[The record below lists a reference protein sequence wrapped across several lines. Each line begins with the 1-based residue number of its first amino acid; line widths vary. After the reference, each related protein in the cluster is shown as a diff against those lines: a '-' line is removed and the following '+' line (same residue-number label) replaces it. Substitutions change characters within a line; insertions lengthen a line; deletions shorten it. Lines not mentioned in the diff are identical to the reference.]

1 MSGPAGGG
9 RAGSV
14 LALVGNISARSL
26 RVWQRN
32 RDVYFVT
39 WKTNLVPP
47 LLEPIL
53 YLLAFG
59 AGIGAL
65 VSEVQYRG
73 EMIGYTT
80 FIAPGLLA
88 TQVMFQAFFETT
100 YNTFVRMYYQRTFD
114 SIMTTPLTLEDVM
127 AGELLWGASKGV
139 IGCAVMMVAL
149 SAFGLLRYP
158 HALVIIPFS
167 FLAGLLFAGLGLC
180 FTGIVP
186 QIDSF
191 NFPTFLFVMPMFLFS
206 GTFFPLDVLPR
217 WAQVLAE
224 ALPLTHVANLM
235 REAALGRLP
244 ADLLRDLLYL
254 AVATIPLCVAGIHL
268 MRRRLVK

>member
-1 MSGPAGGG
+1 VTALLRNLSP
-9 RAGSV
+9 RA
-14 LALVGNISARSL
+14 L

-39 WKTNLVPP
+39 WKTNLFPP

-65 VSEVQYRG
+65 VSEVPYRG
-73 EMIGYTT
+73 EMVRYTT

-88 TQVMFQAFFETT
+88 TQVMFQAFFENT
-100 YNTFVRMYYQRTFD
+100 YNTFVRMYYQKTFD
-114 SIMTTPLTLEDVM
+114 AIITTPLSLEDVM
-127 AGELLWGASKGV
+127 AGELLWGATKGT
-139 IGCAVMMVAL
+139 IGCTVMMLAI
-149 SAFGLLRYP
+149 SAFGLLHDP
-158 HALVIIPFS
+158 TALVIIPFS
-167 FLAGLLFAGLGLC
+167 FLAGLAFAGMGLC

-186 QIDSF
+186 SIDSF

-206 GTFFPLDVLPR
+206 GTFFPLEVLPG
-217 WAQVLAE
+217 WAQGLAA
-224 ALPLTHVANLM
+224 ALPLTHVANVM

-244 ADLLRDLLYL
+244 ADLWWDVLYL
-254 AVATIPLCVAGIHL
+254 ATLAPPLCLLGIHL
-268 MRRRLVK
+268 MRKRLVK

>member
-1 MSGPAGGG
+1 MT
-9 RAGSV
+9 
-14 LALVGNISARSL
+14 ALVRNISARSL

-59 AGIGAL
+59 AGVGAL
-65 VSEVQYRG
+65 VHEVPYRG
-73 EMIGYTT
+73 EKIGYIV

-88 TQVMFQAFFETT
+88 TQVMFQSFFENT

-114 SIMTTPLTLEDVM
+114 AIVTTPLTLEDVM
-127 AGELLWGASKGV
+127 AGELLWGASKGT
-139 IGCAVMMVAL
+139 IGCAVMMLAI
-149 SAFGLLRYP
+149 SFFGVLRYP
-158 HALVIIPFS
+158 HALVILPFS
-167 FLAGLLFAGLGLC
+167 FLAGLFFAGLALC

-206 GTFFPLDVLPR
+206 GTFFPLEVLPR
-217 WAQVLAE
+217 WAQLLAL
-224 ALPLTHVANLM
+224 ALPLTHVVNVM
-235 REAALGRLP
+235 REACLGRLP
-244 ADLLRDLLYL
+244 PDILLDLLYL
-254 AVATIPLCVAGIHL
+254 AAATIPVCILGIHL
-268 MRRRLVK
+268 MKKRLVK

>member
-1 MSGPAGGG
+1 MTGLI
-9 RAGSV
+9 R
-14 LALVGNISARSL
+14 NISPRSL

-65 VSEVQYRG
+65 VREVPYRG
-73 EMIGYTT
+73 EMVGYTV

-88 TQVMFQAFFETT
+88 TQVMFQSFFENT

-114 SIMTTPLTLEDVM
+114 AIVTTPLTLEDVM
-127 AGELLWGASKGV
+127 AGELLWGASKGT
-139 IGCAVMMVAL
+139 IGCAIMMAAI
-149 SAFGLLRYP
+149 SFFGVIHYP
-158 HALVIIPFS
+158 HALVILPFS
-167 FLAGLLFAGLGLC
+167 FLAGLFFAGLALC
-180 FTGIVP
+180 FTGVVP

-206 GTFFPLDVLPR
+206 GTFFPLDVLPE
-217 WAQVLAE
+217 WARTLAS
-224 ALPLTHVANLM
+224 LVPLTHVVNVM
-235 REAALGRLP
+235 REACLGRLP
-244 ADLLRDLLYL
+244 ARILGDLLYL
-254 AVATIPLCVAGIHL
+254 TAATIPVCLLGIYL
-268 MRRRLVK
+268 MKIRLVK

>member
-1 MSGPAGGG
+1 MSGL
-9 RAGSV
+9 AGSV
-14 LALVGNISARSL
+14 SARSL

-65 VSEVQYRG
+65 VRTVPYRG
-73 EMIGYTT
+73 EAIGYTA

-88 TQVMFQAFFETT
+88 TQVMFQSFFETT

-114 SIMTTPLTLEDVM
+114 AIVTTPLSLEDVM
-127 AGELLWGASKGV
+127 AGELLWGATKGT
-139 IGCAVMMVAL
+139 IGCTVMMVAI
-149 SAFGLLRYP
+149 SFFGLIDYP
-158 HALVIIPFS
+158 QGLVILPFS
-167 FLAGLLFAGLGLC
+167 FLAGLFFAGLGLC

-191 NFPTFLFVMPMFLFS
+191 NFPVFLFVMPMFLFS
-206 GTFFPLDVLPR
+206 GTFFPLEVLPH

-224 ALPLTHVANLM
+224 LLPLTHVATTM
-235 REAALGRLP
+235 REACLGRLP
-244 ADLLRDLLYL
+244 RRILLDVLYL
-254 AVATIPLCVAGIHL
+254 AVATVPVTLLGIRL
-268 MRRRLVK
+268 MKKRLVK

>member
-1 MSGPAGGG
+1 MID
-9 RAGSV
+9 
-14 LALVGNISARSL
+14 LVRNISHRSL

-65 VSEVQYRG
+65 VREVPYRG
-73 EMIGYTT
+73 EMVGYTV

-88 TQVMFQAFFETT
+88 TQVMFQSFFENT

-114 SIMTTPLTLEDVM
+114 AIVTTPLTLEDVM
-127 AGELLWGASKGV
+127 AGELLWGASKGT
-139 IGCAVMMVAL
+139 IGCAIMMAAI
-149 SAFGLLRYP
+149 SFFGVIHYP
-158 HALVIIPFS
+158 HALVILPFS
-167 FLAGLLFAGLGLC
+167 FLAGLFFAGLALC
-180 FTGIVP
+180 FTGLVP

-191 NFPTFLFVMPMFLFS
+191 NFPTFLLVMPMFLFS
-206 GTFFPLDVLPR
+206 GTFFPLDVLPE
-217 WAQVLAE
+217 WAQTLAS
-224 ALPLTHVANLM
+224 LVPLTHVVNVM
-235 REAALGRLP
+235 REACLGRLP
-244 ADLLRDLLYL
+244 ARILGDLAYL
-254 AVATIPLCVAGIHL
+254 TAATIPVCLLGIHL
-268 MRRRLVK
+268 MKKRLVK

>member
-1 MSGPAGGG
+1 MRWPPA
-9 RAGSV
+9 R
-14 LALVGNISARSL
+14 LNLRSL

-59 AGIGAL
+59 AGIGAM
-65 VSEVQYRG
+65 VRTVPYRG
-73 EMIGYTT
+73 EAIGYTA

-114 SIMTTPLTLEDVM
+114 AIVTTPLSLQDVM
-127 AGELLWGASKGV
+127 TGELLWGATKGT
-139 IGCAVMMVAL
+139 IGLAAMMFAI
-149 SAFGLLRYP
+149 SFFGLIHYP
-158 HALVIIPFS
+158 QALVILPFS
-167 FLAGLLFAGLGLC
+167 FLAGLFFAGLGLC

-191 NFPTFLFVMPMFLFS
+191 NFPVFLFVMPMFLFS

-217 WAQVLAE
+217 WARLVAE
-224 ALPLTHVANLM
+224 ILPLTHVVEVM
-235 REAALGRLP
+235 REACLGRLP
-244 ADLLRDLLYL
+244 PRLLWDVAYL
-254 AVATIPLCVAGIHL
+254 AAATVPVTWIGIHL
-268 MRRRLVK
+268 MQRRLVK

>member
-1 MSGPAGGG
+1 MID
-9 RAGSV
+9 
-14 LALVGNISARSL
+14 LVRNISARSL

-59 AGIGAL
+59 AGVGAL
-65 VSEVQYRG
+65 VHQVPYRG
-73 EMIGYTT
+73 ESIDYTT

-88 TQVMFQAFFETT
+88 TQVMFQAFFENT

-114 SIMTTPLTLEDVM
+114 ALVTTPLTLEDVM
-127 AGELLWGASKGV
+127 AGELLWGATKGT
-139 IGCAVMMVAL
+139 IGCAVMMAAVSFFGVL
-149 SAFGLLRYP
+149 SYP
-158 HALVIIPFS
+158 DVLIILPFS
-167 FLAGLLFAGLGLC
+167 FLAGLFFSGLALC
-180 FTGIVP
+180 FTGLVP

-191 NFPTFLFVMPMFLFS
+191 NFPTFLFIMPMFLFS

-217 WAQVLAE
+217 WARIVATL
-224 ALPLTHVANLM
+224 LPLTHVVNVM
-235 REAALGRLP
+235 REACLGRLP
-244 ADLLRDLLYL
+244 ARILGDLLYL
-254 AVATIPLCVAGIHL
+254 AVATIPVCLLGIHL
-268 MRRRLVK
+268 MKKRLVK

>member
-1 MSGPAGGG
+1 MTATTAGP
-9 RAGSV
+9 S
-14 LALVGNISARSL
+14 LRSL

-59 AGIGAL
+59 AGIGAM
-65 VSEVQYRG
+65 VRTVPYRG
-73 EMIGYTT
+73 EAIGYTA

-114 SIMTTPLTLEDVM
+114 AIVTTPLSLEDVM
-127 AGELLWGASKGV
+127 TGELLWGATKGT
-139 IGCAVMMVAL
+139 IGLAAMMFAV
-149 SAFGLLRYP
+149 SFFGLIHYP
-158 HALVIIPFS
+158 EALIILPFS
-167 FLAGLLFAGLGLC
+167 FLAGLFFAGLGLC

-191 NFPTFLFVMPMFLFS
+191 NFPVFLFVMPMFLFS
-206 GTFFPLDVLPR
+206 GTFFPLEVLPR
-217 WAQVLAE
+217 WAQVVAE
-224 ALPLTHVANLM
+224 ILPLTHVAAVM
-235 REAALGRLP
+235 REACLGRLP
-244 ADLLRDLLYL
+244 PRLLWDVAYL
-254 AVATIPLCVAGIHL
+254 AAATVPVTWIGIRL
-268 MRRRLVK
+268 MKKRLVK

>member
-1 MSGPAGGG
+1 MIS
-9 RAGSV
+9 
-14 LALVGNISARSL
+14 LVRNISARSL

-65 VSEVQYRG
+65 VHEVPYRG
-73 EMIGYTT
+73 AMIGYTA

-88 TQVMFQAFFETT
+88 TQVMFQSFFENT

-114 SIMTTPLTLEDVM
+114 AIVTTPLTLEDVM
-127 AGELLWGASKGV
+127 AGELLWGASKGT
-139 IGCAVMMVAL
+139 IGCAVMMAAVSL
-149 SAFGLLRYP
+149 FGLIHYP
-158 HALVIIPFS
+158 HALVILPFS
-167 FLAGLLFAGLGLC
+167 FLAGLFFAGLALC
-180 FTGIVP
+180 FTGWVP

-224 ALPLTHVANLM
+224 VLPLTHVVSVM
-235 REAALGRLP
+235 REACLGRLP
-244 ADLLRDLLYL
+244 ARILWDLLYL
-254 AVATIPLCVAGIHL
+254 ALATPPVCLFGIHL
-268 MRRRLVK
+268 MKRRLVK

>member
-1 MSGPAGGG
+1 MIG
-9 RAGSV
+9 
-14 LALVGNISARSL
+14 LVRNISHRSL

-65 VSEVQYRG
+65 VREVPYRG
-73 EMIGYTT
+73 EMVGYTV

-88 TQVMFQAFFETT
+88 TQVMFQSFFENT

-114 SIMTTPLTLEDVM
+114 AIVTTPLTLEDVM
-127 AGELLWGASKGV
+127 AGELLWGASKGT
-139 IGCAVMMVAL
+139 IGCAIMMAAI
-149 SAFGLLRYP
+149 SFFGVIHYP
-158 HALVIIPFS
+158 HALVILPFS
-167 FLAGLLFAGLGLC
+167 FLAGLFFAGLALC
-180 FTGIVP
+180 FTGLVP

-191 NFPTFLFVMPMFLFS
+191 NFPTFLLVMPMFLFS
-206 GTFFPLDVLPR
+206 GTFFPLDVLPE
-217 WAQVLAE
+217 WARTLAS
-224 ALPLTHVANLM
+224 LVPLTHVVNVM
-235 REAALGRLP
+235 REACLGRLP
-244 ADLLRDLLYL
+244 ARILLDLAYL
-254 AVATIPLCVAGIHL
+254 TAATIPVCLLGIYL
-268 MRRRLVK
+268 MKKRLVK

>member
-1 MSGPAGGG
+1 MIDLV
-9 RAGSV
+9 RHISV
-14 LALVGNISARSL
+14 RCL

-59 AGIGAL
+59 AGVGAL
-65 VSEVQYRG
+65 VHEVPYRG
-73 EMIGYTT
+73 ERIDYTT

-88 TQVMFQAFFETT
+88 TQVMFQSFFENT

-114 SIMTTPLTLEDVM
+114 ALVTTPLTLEDVM
-127 AGELLWGASKGV
+127 AGELLWGATKGT
-139 IGCAVMMVAL
+139 IGCTVMMAAVSFFGVL
-149 SAFGLLRYP
+149 SYP
-158 HALVIIPFS
+158 QTLVILPFS
-167 FLAGLLFAGLGLC
+167 FLAGLFFSGLALC

-191 NFPTFLFVMPMFLFS
+191 NFPTFLFIMPMFLFS

-217 WAQVLAE
+217 WGQVLAQ
-224 ALPLTHVANLM
+224 AVPLTHVVSVM
-235 REAALGRLP
+235 REASLGHLTPRALWDVTAL
-244 ADLLRDLLYL
+244 L
-254 AVATIPLCVAGIHL
+254 AVTAPVCLLGIFL
-268 MRRRLVK
+268 MKRRLVK

>member
-1 MSGPAGGG
+1 MLGRISG
-9 RAGSV
+9 
-14 LALVGNISARSL
+14 RSL

-65 VSEVQYRG
+65 VRVVTYRG
-73 EMIGYTT
+73 EPIGYTA

-88 TQVMFQAFFETT
+88 TQVMFQSFFENTF
-100 YNTFVRMYYQRTFD
+100 NTFVRMYYQRTFD
-114 SIMTTPLTLEDVM
+114 AIVTTPLTLEDVM
-127 AGELLWGASKGV
+127 AGEILWGATKGT
-139 IGCAVMMVAL
+139 IGCAVMMVAI
-149 SAFGLLRYP
+149 SFFGLIHYP

-167 FLAGLLFAGLGLC
+167 FLAGLFFAGLGLC

-191 NFPTFLFVMPMFLFS
+191 NFPVFLFVMPMFLFS
-206 GTFFPLDVLPR
+206 GTFFPLEVLPG
-217 WAQVLAE
+217 WAQALAT
-224 ALPLTHVANLM
+224 AMPLTHVTNVM
-235 REAALGRLP
+235 REASLGRLP
-244 ADLLRDLLYL
+244 GRLLWDVAYL
-254 AVATIPLCVAGIHL
+254 VVVTIPVNLIGIRL
-268 MRRRLVK
+268 MHRRLVK